1 MAVLQIRLIKPPSA
15 SMPGVAE
22 TADRGGGDFV
32 VADLDGG
39 GIINQTIPSGDKASD
54 REIPQ
59 P

>member
-1 MAVLQIRLIKPPSA
+1 
-15 SMPGVAE
+15 MPGVAE

-32 VADLDGG
+32 VAGLDGG
-39 GIINQTIPSGDKASD
+39 GIINQTIPSDDKASD